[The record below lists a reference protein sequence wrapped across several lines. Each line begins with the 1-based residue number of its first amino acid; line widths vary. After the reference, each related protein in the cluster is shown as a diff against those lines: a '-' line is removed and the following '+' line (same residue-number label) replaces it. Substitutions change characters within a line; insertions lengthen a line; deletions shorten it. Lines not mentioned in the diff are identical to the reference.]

1 MTIET
6 VLVAGASGGTGRE
19 ILNQLRPT
27 DLRVRAMTRDPGK
40 VEVLE
45 RLGADEVVVGDLLHQ
60 PDADRAVG
68 IGAAGRADRTD
79 RNTGRAGGHADRAG
93 GHADAVLCAVG
104 TRPGLGALTGEFV
117 DGRGVINLADA
128 ASEAGVERF
137 VFESSIGV
145 GDSAGGMPRAMR
157 VLLGPIL
164 DAKDRAEAR
173 LRESGLPYTVLRAG
187 GLTNDPPTGEVC
199 VGEGG
204 DSVTGRIPRADVARL
219 MVAAPFTPEAEDRT
233 FGVVSRAGL
242 RGTPRNVVGIT
253 WIEPTAARSDI

>member
-1 MTIET
+1 MAIET
-6 VLVAGASGGTGRE
+6 VLVAGASGRTGRE
-19 ILNQLRPT
+19 VLNLLRPT
-27 DLRVRAMTRDPGK
+27 DLGVRAMTRDPEK

-68 IGAAGRADRTD
+68 TRAS
-79 RNTGRAGGHADRAG
+79 

-117 DGRGVINLADA
+117 DDRGVINLADA

-137 VFESSIGV
+137 VFESSLGV
-145 GDSAGGMPRAMR
+145 GSAKPGLPLPARLAIR
-157 VLLGPIL
+157 PIL
-164 DAKDRAEAR
+164 RAKDRSETH
-173 LRESGLPYTVLRAG
+173 LRESGLPYTILRPG
-187 GLTNDPPTGEVC
+187 GLTDDPPTGEVC

-233 FGVVSRAGL
+233 FEVVSREGL

-253 WIEPTAARSDI
+253 WIEPTAVRSDI